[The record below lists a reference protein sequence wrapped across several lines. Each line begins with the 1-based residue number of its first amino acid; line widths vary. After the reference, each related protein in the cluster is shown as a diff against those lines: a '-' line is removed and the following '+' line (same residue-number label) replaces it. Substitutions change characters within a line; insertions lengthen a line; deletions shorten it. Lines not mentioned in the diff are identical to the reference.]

1 MHIVH
6 GRVHGIVLQKI
17 TRDSTRDSTREKYN
31 FVGSF
36 PIEPDY
42 HKRLEI
48 LELAMA
54 LSSIASICISGH
66 IMIGEH
72 MLIEIVGLS
81 TYQVLSHASPEVNMI

>member
-17 TRDSTRDSTREKYN
+17 TRNSTREKYN
-31 FVGSF
+31 VVGSF

-48 LELAMA
+48 LELAIA
-54 LSSIASICISGH
+54 LSLVAPICISGH

-72 MLIEIVGLS
+72 VLIEIVGLP